1 MNHSIPR
8 IDILMAG
15 RVLEPIREKYGDF
28 DRWFQDRIHAPARF
42 RVRGLFDGALLP
54 AVSESDGWI
63 ITGSP
68 ASVNDAL
75 PGMRSVRAGIA
86 EVVVGGHP
94 VLGVCFGHQLL
105 AASLGGNVANN
116 PNGWELGLAT
126 IALTDAGGRS
136 PIFRGLDAR
145 FPVYESH
152 REVVTHLP
160 ADGQVLAE
168 NEMGLQAF
176 QLGDRAFG
184 VQFHP
189 EFTVDIARMYVQL
202 RSGNEMPPLIGG
214 RDHPDNARQVL
225 TNFIQHIIL

>member
-1 MNHSIPR
+1 MSHPIPR

-15 RVLEPIREKYGDF
+15 RTLAPIREKYGDF
-28 DRWFQDRIHAPARF
+28 DRWFQDQTHAPARY
-42 RVRGLFDGALLP
+42 RVRVLFDGAPLP
-54 AVSESDGWI
+54 PVSESDGWI

-86 EVVVGGHP
+86 RVVMGGHP

-105 AASLGGNVANN
+105 AASLGGKVAKN
-116 PNGWELGLAT
+116 PNGRELGLAT
-126 IALTDAGGRS
+126 IALTDVGGRS

-152 REVVTHLP
+152 QEVVTRLP

-176 QLGDRAFG
+176 QLGNGAFG

-189 EFTVDIARMYVQL
+189 EFTIEIARMYVQL
-202 RSGNEMPPLIGG
+202 RSGNEIPPLTGR

-225 TNFIQHIIL
+225 TNFVQHITF

>member
-1 MNHSIPR
+1 MSLAPPR

-15 RVLEPIREKYGDF
+15 RALQPIVEKHGDF
-28 DRWFQDRIHAPARF
+28 DRWFQDRTHAPARY
-42 RVRGLFDGALLP
+42 RVRVLFDGAPLP
-54 AVSESDGWI
+54 DVSESDGWI

-75 PGMRSVRAGIA
+75 PGMGTVRAGIA
-86 EVVVGGHP
+86 QAVGGGHS

-105 AASLGGNVANN
+105 AASLGGKVAKN
-116 PNGWELGLAT
+116 PNGWELGLGT
-126 IALTDAGGRS
+126 ITLTDAGGRS
-136 PIFRGLDAR
+136 PIFRGFDTR

-152 REVVTHLP
+152 REVVTSLP

-189 EFTVDIARMYVQL
+189 EFTIDIARMYVQL
-202 RSGNEMPPLIGG
+202 RSGNEIPPLTGR
-214 RDHPDNARQVL
+214 RDHPDTARQVL
-225 TNFIQHIIL
+225 TNFIQHITL